1 MSPGTSSPSHAAR
14 KPSSAARAGTARA
27 DRAPRGDASASRGT
41 GGAVGAPGPE
51 AADPDGDPEIS
62 SSARDAAGETG
73 DEPGDGTS
81 EALRA
86 SIGALERIVIGSV
99 GITTQALAQAA
110 PDVELTFSQWR
121 ALLVLADPPSGYRVG
136 EVAARVGVT
145 LPATSR
151 LLRRLE
157 RRGLVA
163 LAPDEAD
170 RRATRATLTAHG
182 AEVRDAI
189 LAFRRAALRDIAVQA
204 GTARPRLSARAIDSL
219 AASFERY
226 G

>member
-1 MSPGTSSPSHAAR
+1 MLPARPRPPLKARQRPLAARRLPGQPGPAGTPNLPADRPTPGSPTPTPTRPLTPGASPSVAIA
-14 KPSSAARAGTARA
+14 
-27 DRAPRGDASASRGT
+27 
-41 GGAVGAPGPE
+41 
-51 AADPDGDPEIS
+51 
-62 SSARDAAGETG
+62 
-73 DEPGDGTS
+73 
-81 EALRA
+81 
-86 SIGALERIVIGSV
+86 ALERIVIGSV

-110 PDVELTFSQWR
+110 PDAELTFSQWR
-121 ALLVLADPPSGYRVG
+121 ALLILGDPPSGHRVG

-170 RRATRATLTAHG
+170 RRATRATLTGHG
-182 AEVRDAI
+182 ADVRDAI
-189 LAFRRAALRDIAVQA
+189 IAFRLAALRDIAEHA
-204 GTARPRLSARAIDSL
+204 GAQGSRVSGAAIDSL

-226 G
+226 A

>member
-1 MSPGTSSPSHAAR
+1 MSPGTHSPSRAAR
-14 KPSSAARAGTARA
+14 HASTAARGAPSAAHGVKAPGGTGTAGPSESSGAPAEPAEADADADSSASADGARRGHA
-27 DRAPRGDASASRGT
+27 D
-41 GGAVGAPGPE
+41 E
-51 AADPDGDPEIS
+51 AHNG
-62 SSARDAAGETG
+62 
-73 DEPGDGTS
+73 PGDVLSG
-81 EALRA
+81 

-121 ALLVLADPPSGYRVG
+121 TLLILGDSSSGHRVS

-163 LAPDEAD
+163 LTPDEAD
-170 RRATRATLTAHG
+170 RRATRATLTGHG

-189 LAFRRAALRDIAVQA
+189 LAFRRAALRDVAEHA
-204 GTARPRLSARAIDSL
+204 GPGGARVTGAAIDLL

-226 G
+226 A

>member
-1 MSPGTSSPSHAAR
+1 MATFRYALHMSPGTQPQHHAAR
-14 KPSSAARAGTARA
+14 QTTTAAQGAPATARGAKAARATGAGGDTESAGGPA
-27 DRAPRGDASASRGT
+27 D
-41 GGAVGAPGPE
+41 
-51 AADPDGDPEIS
+51 
-62 SSARDAAGETG
+62 AGEPDADT
-73 DEPGDGTS
+73 DSPADARS
-81 EALRA
+81 VPSVVSVAIA
-86 SIGALERIVIGSV
+86 ALERIVIGSV

-110 PDVELTFSQWR
+110 PDAELTFSQWR
-121 ALLVLADPPSGYRVG
+121 ALLILGDPPSGHRVG

-170 RRATRATLTAHG
+170 RRATRATLTGHG
-182 AEVRDAI
+182 ADVRDAI
-189 LAFRRAALRDIAVQA
+189 IAFRLAALRDIAEHA
-204 GTARPRLSARAIDSL
+204 GAQGSRVSGAAIDSL

-226 G
+226 A

>member
-1 MSPGTSSPSHAAR
+1 MSPGTRSTSHAAR
-14 KPSSAARAGTARA
+14 NASTTGEADGDSESSTLAVAAAVDA
-27 DRAPRGDASASRGT
+27 GDATGERATNDLSA
-41 GGAVGAPGPE
+41 P
-51 AADPDGDPEIS
+51 
-62 SSARDAAGETG
+62 
-73 DEPGDGTS
+73 
-81 EALRA
+81 
-86 SIGALERIVIGSV
+86 IGALERIVIGAV

-121 ALLVLADPPSGYRVG
+121 ALLILGDPPSGRRVG

-151 LLRRLE
+151 LLRRLD

-170 RRATRATLTAHG
+170 RRATRATLTGQG
-182 AEVRDAI
+182 AGVRDAI
-189 LAFRRAALRDIAVQA
+189 LAFRRAALRDVAEHATAAGRGIA
-204 GTARPRLSARAIDSL
+204 GPEIDSL

-226 G
+226 A

>member
-1 MSPGTSSPSHAAR
+1 MSPGTQPPSRAAR
-14 KPSSAARAGTARA
+14 QASTAARGAPRAPGNATGTRGAAGGPDATADTGETDADTDSSAATRAARTGASPGNGTA
-27 DRAPRGDASASRGT
+27 DVVSAP
-41 GGAVGAPGPE
+41 
-51 AADPDGDPEIS
+51 
-62 SSARDAAGETG
+62 
-73 DEPGDGTS
+73 
-81 EALRA
+81 
-86 SIGALERIVIGSV
+86 IGALERIVIGSV

-110 PDVELTFSQWR
+110 PDDELTFSQWR
-121 ALLVLADPPSGYRVG
+121 ALLILGDPPSGFRVG

-170 RRATRATLTAHG
+170 RRATRATLTRHG

-189 LAFRRAALRDIAVQA
+189 LAFRRAALRDIAEQA
-204 GTARPRLSARAIDSL
+204 GAARPRLTARAIDSL

-226 G
+226 A